1 MSIAGHAL
9 AAAEIAASALAAL
22 TLWLA
27 ARRLVGRGRLAYLW
41 FSAAAAL
48 WCLGAIAQ
56 QALGAPLSGV
66 AAGLTLADLPSLLAL
81 VAVVVGVAML
91 VAVGGGKAGDGWR
104 TLGQRMARRP
114 VIPRLAD
121 GFVLAAVLFVI
132 GWIALFGPDYIR
144 SGSGPGAFAVELLHP
159 PGWVRSRMQPAFS
172 PLPTLCK
179 IAAEEPNTPEA
190 TPLLNPESCSS

>member
-1 MSIAGHAL
+1 LARGGGPPRGIAGHAL

-66 AAGLTLADLPSLLAL
+66 AAGPTLAHPPVPLAL
-81 VAVVVGVAML
+81 VP
-91 VAVGGGKAGDGWR
+91 GGGGG
-104 TLGQRMARRP
+104 
-114 VIPRLAD
+114 
-121 GFVLAAVLFVI
+121 
-132 GWIALFGPDYIR
+132 
-144 SGSGPGAFAVELLHP
+144 
-159 PGWVRSRMQPAFS
+159 
-172 PLPTLCK
+172 
-179 IAAEEPNTPEA
+179 A
-190 TPLLNPESCSS
+190 TPGG